1 MIKDFREVVDQYDVV
16 FFDAFGV
23 LKNSSGLIPDIE
35 KTFDYLV
42 ANDIE
47 FYILTNDA
55 SKGPAKLAESY
66 LVKGLPLVTED
77 KIISSGMMARDYLK
91 TKVKGG
97 KVAYLGTK
105 ESAHYLEETGLHAV
119 SIADVD
125 INHID
130 DINALVFLDD
140 EGFDWF
146 KDINKLLNLVRLRN
160 IPVIIANTDRSYP
173 VNAKEVSI
181 AIGSI
186 AEMIEKITG
195 KKFIK
200 FGKPDTNMFI
210 FAYQHT
216 AKAQELGKQR
226 ILMVGDTLNTDILGG
241 NKFGIDTALVL
252 TGNTLMENYQMRI
265 ATTGIIPDHVCES
278 AVISGYSKIL

>member
-1 MIKDFREVVDQYDVV
+1 MIKSFKEVVDQYDVI

-23 LKNSSGLIPDIE
+23 LKNSSGLIPGIE
-35 KTFDYLV
+35 KTFDYLIAKNIDYYV
-42 ANDIE
+42 
-47 FYILTNDA
+47 LTNDA
-55 SKGPAKLAESY
+55 SRGPKKLAETY
-66 LVKGLPLVTED
+66 QRLGLSAITEE
-77 KIISSGMMARDYLK
+77 KIISSGMLAREYLK
-91 TKVKGG
+91 TKVHDGY
-97 KVAYLGTK
+97 VAYLGTK
-105 ESAHYLEETGLHAV
+105 ESAHYLEETGLHAI

-125 INHID
+125 INKINH
-130 DINALVFLDD
+130 INALVCLDD
-140 EGFDWF
+140 EGFDWYN
-146 KDINKLLNLVRLRN
+146 DINKLLNLVRLRN

-173 VNAKEVSI
+173 VNSREVSI

-216 AKAQELGKQR
+216 EKAEELGKQK

-252 TGNTLMENYQMRI
+252 TGNTLPENYEMKI
-265 ATTGIIPDHVCES
+265 ATSGIIPDHVCES
-278 AVISGYSKIL
+278 AVIE